1 MPYTDE
7 LKTDHTTKCKT
18 YNYKASERK
27 QKNLCDLGVGKG
39 FFFNFMQRSFKHD
52 TKSILCKK
60 KKINKFINSKTFSS
74 SKDTVKRM
82 KR

>member
-7 LKTDHTTKCKT
+7 LKMDHTTKCKT

-39 FFFNFMQRSFKHD
+39 FFLNFMQRSFKHD

-60 KKINKFINSKTFSS
+60 KKLINSS
-74 SKDTVKRM
+74 TVKPSALQ
-82 KR
+82 KILLKE